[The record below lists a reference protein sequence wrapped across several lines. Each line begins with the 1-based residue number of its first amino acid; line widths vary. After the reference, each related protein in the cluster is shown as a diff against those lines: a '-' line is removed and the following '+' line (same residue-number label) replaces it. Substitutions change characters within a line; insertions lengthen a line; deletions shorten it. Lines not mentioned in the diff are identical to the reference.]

1 MINLSDSF
9 SSLTMEN
16 GQNVLGKDT
25 SLKRFKLKGVEFI
38 SEDLDNGCFY
48 YAKVSEVTHAALT
61 CTAKQVD
68 HKLLDLDEGTQK
80 GTLTENVDAGGEV
93 HERYAS
99 YCSMLSSLCHPH
111 IVQFLGISYKPESL
125 ASIWIVTERLPA
137 SLESVLKRF
146 GHFPEEMS
154 YSILRDVSLGLAY
167 LHGANPSVGH
177 GELAA
182 CNVLLSW
189 DMTAKLSDVWISNL
203 LHLSPDRR
211 KGMGRCTIAHLPP
224 ETLLSPGRHASQT
237 QENRRSLTVQTK
249 VDSYSYGALIVHVLS
264 GKYPEYLALKASR
277 VRTYSTSTDTDMD
290 MNGVDEIL
298 GGVSPDHPLSS
309 LALQCLSRT
318 PEVRPTASQIVST
331 VSGMMLQFPIPS
343 FERRVELL
351 QKVFKTT
358 HSRKASHERSRSS
371 VERKDSIVT
380 LSNSLEI
387 EHLKLQI
394 DELHVENRGLRT
406 SIKRQQ
412 SIINARDHE
421 MAAKL
426 MAKDQEIISN
436 QEELA
441 AFEATVA
448 SYGATISAKEATV
461 HGLTNQLKHLQEY
474 IANKHEVRRITV
486 LYTLYART
494 DRMPRLGIPTQ
505 YNFIAVVDVH
515 NTNHI

>member
-1 MINLSDSF
+1 MINLNDIF
-9 SSLTMEN
+9 SCLTMEN
-16 GQNVLGKDT
+16 GQNMLGKNT
-25 SLKRFKLKGVEFI
+25 LLEQFKLKGIEFI
-38 SEDLDNGCFY
+38 DEDLDNGCFY
-48 YAKVSEVTHAALT
+48 YTKVSEVNHAALI

-68 HKLLDLDEGTQK
+68 HKLLELDQGTQN
-80 GTLTENVDAGGEV
+80 GTRTESGDAGGQV
-93 HERYAS
+93 LERFAS
-99 YCSMLSSLCHPH
+99 YCSMLSRLCHPH
-111 IVQFLGISYKPESL
+111 IVQFLGIAYKPESL
-125 ASIWIVTERLPA
+125 DNVWIVTERLPA
-137 SLESVLKRF
+137 SLESVLKRY
-146 GHFPEEMS
+146 GYLPEEIS

-167 LHGANPSVGH
+167 LHGASPSVCH

-189 DMTAKLSDVWISNL
+189 DMTAKLSDVGVSNL
-203 LHLSPDRR
+203 LRLSPDHR
-211 KGMGRCTIAHLPP
+211 KRMGNHTIAHLPP
-224 ETLLSPGRHASQT
+224 ETLLSPGRHTSQT
-237 QENRRSLTVQTK
+237 QENGRSLTVQTK
-249 VDSYSYGALIVHVLS
+249 VDSYSYGALIVHTLS

-277 VRTYSTSTDTDMD
+277 VRTYSTSTDMD

-318 PEVRPTASQIVST
+318 LEVRPTASQIVST
-331 VSGMMLQFPIPS
+331 ISGMMLQFPIPS
-343 FERRVELL
+343 FERRVEVL

-358 HSRKASHERSRSS
+358 HSRKASSSEKRSRSS
-371 VERKDSIVT
+371 VERKDSIVS

-461 HGLTNQLKHLQEY
+461 HGLTNQLKHLQKY
-474 IANKHEVRRITV
+474 IANKHEVRRTISIVHIVVCT
-486 LYTLYART
+486 YTGCVNSIYL
-494 DRMPRLGIPTQ
+494 
-505 YNFIAVVDVH
+505 H
-515 NTNHI
+515 NTIL